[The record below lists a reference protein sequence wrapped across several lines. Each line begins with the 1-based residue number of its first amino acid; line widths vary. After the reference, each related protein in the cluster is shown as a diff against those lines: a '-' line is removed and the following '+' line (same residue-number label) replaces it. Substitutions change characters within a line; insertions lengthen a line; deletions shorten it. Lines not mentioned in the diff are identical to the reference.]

1 MAGKKIR
8 VLVIDDA
15 EFMRR
20 ALTKILTSEPNIEVV
35 GYGKTGR
42 EGLEA
47 IKELKPDVV
56 TLDIDMPEMDGI
68 TALKH
73 IMIKYPTPVVVV
85 SALTHKGEI
94 TFESLRLGVVDFLPK
109 PSGSV
114 SRDMELQK
122 EDLIKRIEI
131 ASSVDINK
139 IKRARIRPYKRVGKK
154 GTWSKRGILVIG
166 TSLGGPN
173 NIIRLICRLSED
185 FPVPIVITQDISP
198 VILKSFVEQF
208 DSVSPLEIR
217 EAKDGMILEASTVYI
232 NSLENVVTFQKSE
245 SGDVAL
251 RVGPAEKNSI
261 DTMMISAAD
270 VIGFGTVGF
279 LFAGVKGDGVR
290 GLKEIYDRGGET
302 IVENGGTHFLP
313 ESNKEVIESGIAKH
327 VLRNEDNASFIM
339 ELIDKIERGERR

>member
-1 MAGKKIR
+1 MAGKKIK

-20 ALTKILTSEPNIEVV
+20 ALTKILTSDPNIEVV

-42 EGLEA
+42 EGLDA

-114 SRDMELQK
+114 SRDMELQQ
-122 EDLIKRIEI
+122 EDLINRIEI

-139 IKRARIRPYKRVGKK
+139 IKRARIKPYKRVGKK
-154 GTWSKRGILVIG
+154 GTWSKKGILIIG

-173 NIIRLICRLSED
+173 NIIRLIGRLPEE
-185 FPVPIVITQDISP
+185 FPAPIVISQDISP
-198 VILKSFVEQF
+198 MILKSFVEQF
-208 DSVSPLEIR
+208 DTISPIEIK
-217 EAKDGMILEASTVYI
+217 ETKDGMILEASTAYI
-232 NSLENVVTFQKSE
+232 NSLENAVTFEKNE
-245 SGDVAL
+245 SGDVIL
-251 RVGPAEKNSI
+251 RVKPAKKNSI
-261 DTMMISAAD
+261 DTMMISAAE
-270 VIGFGTVGF
+270 VMGFGTVGF
-279 LFAGVKGDGVR
+279 LFAGVKGDGVK
-290 GLKEIYDRGGET
+290 GLKEIYERGGET
-302 IVENGGTHFLP
+302 IVENGSTHFLP
-313 ESNKEVIESGIAKH
+313 ESNREVIDSGIAKYI
-327 VLRNEDNASFIM
+327 LKDEDNASFIVD
-339 ELIDKIERGERR
+339 LIGKIERG

>member
-1 MAGKKIR
+1 MADKKIR
-8 VLVIDDA
+8 VLIIDDA

-20 ALTKILTSEPNIEVV
+20 ALTKILSSEPNIEVV

-47 IKELKPDVV
+47 IKKLKPDVV

-122 EDLIKRIEI
+122 EDLIKRIKI

-139 IKRARIRPYKRVGKK
+139 VKRARIKPYKRTGKK
-154 GTWSKRGILVIG
+154 ATWSKKACGVFF
-166 TSLGGPN
+166 TTMT
-173 NIIRLICRLSED
+173 RLPIWPKGCRPS
-185 FPVPIVITQDISP
+185 
-198 VILKSFVEQF
+198 
-208 DSVSPLEIR
+208 
-217 EAKDGMILEASTVYI
+217 
-232 NSLENVVTFQKSE
+232 
-245 SGDVAL
+245 
-251 RVGPAEKNSI
+251 
-261 DTMMISAAD
+261 
-270 VIGFGTVGF
+270 
-279 LFAGVKGDGVR
+279 
-290 GLKEIYDRGGET
+290 
-302 IVENGGTHFLP
+302 
-313 ESNKEVIESGIAKH
+313 
-327 VLRNEDNASFIM
+327 
-339 ELIDKIERGERR
+339 